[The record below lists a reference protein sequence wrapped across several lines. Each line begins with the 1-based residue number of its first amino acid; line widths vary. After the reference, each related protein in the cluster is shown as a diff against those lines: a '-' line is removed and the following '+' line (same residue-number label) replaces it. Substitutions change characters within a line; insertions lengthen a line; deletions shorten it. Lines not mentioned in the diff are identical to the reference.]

1 MLWANYDIEWD
12 IPEFLS
18 LNYLSAV
25 LKKNCGLELNRFD
38 SLRLAAMEEYPVLT
52 YLFSVDKDGNYVE
65 TSEAKQ
71 NEVIK
76 DYELIQ
82 YDRMFGEK

>member
-1 MLWANYDIEWD
+1 
-12 IPEFLS
+12 
-18 LNYLSAV
+18 
-25 LKKNCGLELNRFD
+25 
-38 SLRLAAMEEYPVLT
+38 MEEYPVLT

-65 TSEAKQ
+65 TFEAKQ